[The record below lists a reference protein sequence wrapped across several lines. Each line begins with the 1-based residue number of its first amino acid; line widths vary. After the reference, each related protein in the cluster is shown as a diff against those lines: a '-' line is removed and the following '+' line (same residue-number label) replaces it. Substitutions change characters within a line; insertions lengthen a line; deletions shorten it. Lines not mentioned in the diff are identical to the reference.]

1 MKKYQKATITILSLI
16 TSCNIASVSID
27 DYYTVNG
34 RAQTEIKDAVN
45 YDIVVSYSGN
55 S

>member
-16 TSCNIASVSID
+16 TSCNIASVSIE
-27 DYYTVNG
+27 DYLTINE
-34 RAQTEIKDAVN
+34 RAQTDIKNADN

>member
-16 TSCNIASVSID
+16 TSCKIASVSIE
-27 DYYTVNG
+27 DYLTVNE

-45 YDIVVSYSGN
+45 YDVSYSLN